1 MYAPPDATAARTMMA
16 TAIGSAGEGSLVA
29 TAPMLGEGVAD
40 GDGVTPIAGAVV
52 VDGVAIVGATGC
64 ALAGGGATATAVA
77 RGSVLVGVGVGARV
91 GRAVGGGVGGG
102 VADPVTVMLPCMA
115 AYPWMVQ

>member
-1 MYAPPDATAARTMMA
+1 MA
-16 TAIGSAGEGSLVA
+16 TAMTSAGGTALVV

-52 VDGVAIVGATGC
+52 VVDTFAIVGGTGC
-64 ALAGGGATATAVA
+64 AVAGGGDTATAVG
-77 RGSVLVGVGVGARV
+77 RGVVLVGLGVGARVGRGV

-102 VADPVTVMLPCMA
+102 VAGLVTVMLACMA